1 MEVVFDVNILV
12 SSLIS
17 KGKPRELWLKAVS
30 GEFQLVLS
38 RRIVEE
44 FVEVISRPK
53 FQRYLG
59 ERDVLDFLEALSTR
73 AKIVR
78 TRSRLRIIR
87 EDPEDNSILAAA
99 YDGRADYIVS
109 GDRHLLGL
117 REFEGIRIVTVER
130 ILELLQSRAAH

>member
-1 MEVVFDVNILV
+1 VEVVFDVNILV

-73 AKIVR
+73 ARIVR

-117 REFEGIRIVTVER
+117 REFEGIKIVTVER
-130 ILELLQSRAAH
+130 ILELLQSRAG

>member
-1 MEVVFDVNILV
+1 VEVVLDVNILV
-12 SSLIS
+12 SSLIG

-44 FVEVISRPK
+44 FVQVISRPK
-53 FQRYLG
+53 FQRHLG

-87 EDPEDNSILAAA
+87 EDPEDNSILAAT

-117 REFEGIRIVTVER
+117 GEFEGIKILTVER
-130 ILELLQSRAAH
+130 ILELLLSRAG

>member
-1 MEVVFDVNILV
+1 MEVVLDVNILV
-12 SSLIS
+12 SSLIG

-44 FVEVISRPK
+44 FVQVISRPK
-53 FQRYLG
+53 FQRHLG

>member
-1 MEVVFDVNILV
+1 VEVVFDVNILV

-38 RRIVEE
+38 RRIIEE

-73 AKIVR
+73 ARIVR

-117 REFEGIRIVTVER
+117 REFEGIKIVTVER
-130 ILELLQSRAAH
+130 ILELLQSRAG

>member
-1 MEVVFDVNILV
+1 MEVVLDVNILV

-73 AKIVR
+73 ARIVR

-87 EDPEDNSILAAA
+87 EDPEDNNILAAA

-117 REFEGIRIVTVER
+117 GEFEGIKILTVER
-130 ILELLQSRAAH
+130 ILELLQSRAG

>member
-1 MEVVFDVNILV
+1 VEVVFDVNILV

-117 REFEGIRIVTVER
+117 REFEGIKIVTVER
-130 ILELLQSRAAH
+130 ILELLQSRAG

>member
-1 MEVVFDVNILV
+1 VEVVLDVNILV
-12 SSLIS
+12 SSLIG

-117 REFEGIRIVTVER
+117 REFEGIKILKVER
-130 ILELLQSRAAH
+130 ILELLQSRAG

>member
-1 MEVVFDVNILV
+1 VEVVFDVNILV

-73 AKIVR
+73 ARIVR

-87 EDPEDNSILAAA
+87 EDPDDNSILAAA

-117 REFEGIRIVTVER
+117 REFEGIKIVTVER
-130 ILELLQSRAAH
+130 ILELLQSRAG

>member
-1 MEVVFDVNILV
+1 VEVVFDVNILV

-117 REFEGIRIVTVER
+117 GEFEGIKILTVER
-130 ILELLQSRAAH
+130 ILELLQSRAG

>member
-1 MEVVFDVNILV
+1 VEVVLDVNILV
-12 SSLIS
+12 SSLIG

-44 FVEVISRPK
+44 FVQVISRPK

>member
-1 MEVVFDVNILV
+1 VEVVFDVNILV

-73 AKIVR
+73 ARIVR

-87 EDPEDNSILAAA
+87 EDPEDNNILAAA

-117 REFEGIRIVTVER
+117 REFEGIKIVTVER
-130 ILELLQSRAAH
+130 ILELLQSRAG

>member
-1 MEVVFDVNILV
+1 MEVVLDVNILV
-12 SSLIS
+12 SSLIG

-44 FVEVISRPK
+44 FVQVISRPK
-53 FQRYLG
+53 FQRHLG

-87 EDPEDNSILAAA
+87 EDPEDNSILAAT

>member
-73 AKIVR
+73 ARIVR

-87 EDPEDNSILAAA
+87 EDPEDNNILAAA

-117 REFEGIRIVTVER
+117 REFEGIKIVTVER
-130 ILELLQSRAAH
+130 ILELLQSRAG

>member
-1 MEVVFDVNILV
+1 MEVVLDVNILV

-117 REFEGIRIVTVER
+117 REFEGIKILKVER
-130 ILELLQSRAAH
+130 ILELLQSRAG

>member
-1 MEVVFDVNILV
+1 MEVVLDVNILV
-12 SSLIS
+12 SSLIG

-44 FVEVISRPK
+44 FVQVISRPK

-117 REFEGIRIVTVER
+117 REFEGIKILTVER
-130 ILELLQSRAAH
+130 ILELLLSRAG

>member
-1 MEVVFDVNILV
+1 VEVVLDVNILV
-12 SSLIS
+12 SSLIG

-44 FVEVISRPK
+44 FVQVISRPK
-53 FQRYLG
+53 FQRHLG

-87 EDPEDNSILAAA
+87 EDPEDNSILAAT

>member
-1 MEVVFDVNILV
+1 MEVVLDVNILV
-12 SSLIS
+12 SSLIG

-44 FVEVISRPK
+44 FVQVISRPK

-117 REFEGIRIVTVER
+117 REFEGIKIVTVER
-130 ILELLQSRAAH
+130 ILELLQSRAG

>member
-1 MEVVFDVNILV
+1 MEVVLDVNILV
-12 SSLIS
+12 SSLIG

-44 FVEVISRPK
+44 FVQVISRPK
-53 FQRYLG
+53 FQRHLG

-87 EDPEDNSILAAA
+87 EDPEDNSILAAT

-117 REFEGIRIVTVER
+117 GEFEGIKILTVER
-130 ILELLQSRAAH
+130 ILELLLSRAG

>member
-73 AKIVR
+73 ARIVR

-117 REFEGIRIVTVER
+117 REFEGIKIVTVER
-130 ILELLQSRAAH
+130 ILELLQSRAG

>member
-59 ERDVLDFLEALSTR
+59 ERDSRFSRGAEHKGQDCENE
-73 AKIVR
+73 VR
-78 TRSRLRIIR
+78 
-87 EDPEDNSILAAA
+87 
-99 YDGRADYIVS
+99 
-109 GDRHLLGL
+109 
-117 REFEGIRIVTVER
+117 VTN
-130 ILELLQSRAAH
+130 H

>member
-117 REFEGIRIVTVER
+117 REFEGIKILTVER
-130 ILELLQSRAAH
+130 ILELLQSRAG